1 MKQMLFLKQKMI
13 NKNVYFY
20 SIFEKKIKNKAAKK
34 RNKINRQNKKL
45 NDKYYVI
52 INITHNKKKKKK

>member
-20 SIFEKKIKNKAAKK
+20 SIFELGSRPI
-34 RNKINRQNKKL
+34 L
-45 NDKYYVI
+45 
-52 INITHNKKKKKK
+52 KKKKKKKFIKYFNIFKKIFKN

>member
-20 SIFEKKIKNKAAKK
+20 SIFEYYLKKI
-34 RNKINRQNKKL
+34 I
-45 NDKYYVI
+45 
-52 INITHNKKKKKK
+52 KKKKKLYSN